1 MSAHSDRAAKANS
14 DAFVEQFIG
23 LPAGRSRE
31 FEPREGNVLSDS
43 QDFRKWTPPAAL
55 NAEELL
61 ARMPP
66 VAPEPEPEA
75 ASAAAPA
82 VVPVEIPERQIEL
95 SPPPAPPPPPPM
107 VVSEPCPVCPTQT
120 QTIAELQ
127 QELASVR
134 ADNQALARLVA
145 QMSTL
150 EPGAIKGLYEEL
162 QRAAVLIAESI
173 MGRAV
178 EVDSSWLSQQITQCL
193 SQVEHALGAVRV
205 MVNPADFAALESS
218 WEALHSEARL
228 VADPRLQRGGFLIE
242 SPEFAVDAGLG
253 RRLHWAGS
261 EEKAL

>member
-1 MSAHSDRAAKANS
+1 MSTHSDRAAKASS

-31 FEPREGNVLSDS
+31 FEPREGSVHTDS

-66 VAPEPEPEA
+66 AAPEPEPEA

-95 SPPPAPPPPPPM
+95 SPPPAPPPPM
-107 VVSEPCPVCPTQT
+107 VVSEPCPVCPSQT

-127 QELASVR
+127 QELAGVR

-150 EPGAIKGLYEEL
+150 EPGAIKGLHEEL

-253 RRLHWAGS
+253 RRLQWAGS

>member
-1 MSAHSDRAAKANS
+1 MSTHSDRAAKASS

-31 FEPREGNVLSDS
+31 FEAREGSVLSDS

-66 VAPEPEPEA
+66 VAPEPEA
-75 ASAAAPA
+75 A
-82 VVPVEIPERQIEL
+82 PVEIPEPQIQIA
-95 SPPPAPPPPPPM
+95 PPPAAPPPI
-107 VVSEPCPVCPTQT
+107 VVSEPCPVCPSQT
-120 QTIAELQ
+120 QTIADLQ
-127 QELASVR
+127 QELAGVR

-150 EPGAIKGLYEEL
+150 EPGAVKGLQEEL

-178 EVDSSWLSQQITQCL
+178 EVDSTWLSQQITQCL
-193 SQVEHALGAVRV
+193 SQVEHALGGVRV

-218 WEALHSEARL
+218 WEELHSEARL

-242 SPEFAVDAGLG
+242 SPEFALDAGLG
-253 RRLHWAGS
+253 RRLQWAAT
-261 EEKAL
+261 EEKSL

>member
-1 MSAHSDRAAKANS
+1 
-14 DAFVEQFIG
+14 
-23 LPAGRSRE
+23 
-31 FEPREGNVLSDS
+31 
-43 QDFRKWTPPAAL
+43 
-55 NAEELL
+55 
-61 ARMPP
+61 
-66 VAPEPEPEA
+66 VA
-75 ASAAAPA
+75 
-82 VVPVEIPERQIEL
+82 PVEIPERQIEL
-95 SPPPAPPPPPPM
+95 SPPPAPPPPM
-107 VVSEPCPVCPTQT
+107 VVSEPCPVCPSQT

-127 QELASVR
+127 QELAGVR

-150 EPGAIKGLYEEL
+150 EPGAIKGLHEEL

-253 RRLHWAGS
+253 RRLQWAGS